1 MIIQGIDSSSIS
13 RPLLV
18 DGSGRVII
26 SALDLTT
33 TGGKIKVDSAG
44 RVIVDGESPS
54 LYRPVPK
61 TTFYSNLS
69 LPAAGGQ
76 FTALTVPAN
85 EFWRLTMTVLQ
96 YGGAHAPPTLGAALD
111 TGSGAIYVHYVPAA
125 TTGIPYVQI
134 CDILLKGAD
143 VLSVIIS
150 AVNLNDDVFLFYG
163 AERVY

>member
-1 MIIQGIDSSSIS
+1 MIVYGVDSVLVSH
-13 RPLLV
+13 PLLV
-18 DGSGRVII
+18 DSSGRAIV
-26 SALDLTT
+26 SAVDLTT

-54 LYRPVPK
+54 LFRPVPK
-61 TTFYSNLS
+61 TTFYTNGS

-85 EFWRLTMTVLQ
+85 EFWRLTLTTLQ
-96 YGGAHAPPTLGAALD
+96 YVGAHAPPTLGAALD
-111 TGSGAIYVHYVPAA
+111 TGSGAIYMHYVAAA
-125 TTGIPYVQI
+125 TSGIPYVQV
-134 CDILLKGAD
+134 CDVLLKGGD

-150 AVNLNDDVFLFYG
+150 AVNLNDDVFLLYA